1 LINSSLK
8 IKYIAVGNDVHGF
21 FHGMKEENVRNRLS
35 KYAKQV
41 RRNPHLFCYN
51 DCCMDSCPKHK
62 NRCPYDGQY
71 LFAMLKDTPFCPY
84 EDIET
89 YEYE

>member
-1 LINSSLK
+1 LINSGLK

>member
-1 LINSSLK
+1 MK

-62 NRCPYDGQY
+62 HRCPYDGQY
-71 LFAMLKDTPFCPY
+71 LFAMLKDTPYCPY
-84 EDIET
+84 EDIAT

>member
-1 LINSSLK
+1 MK

-41 RRNPHLFCYN
+41 RRDPHLFCYN

-62 NRCPYDGQY
+62 SRCPYDGQY

-84 EDIET
+84 EDIAT

>member
-1 LINSSLK
+1 MVSK
-8 IKYIAVGNDVHGF
+8 
-21 FHGMKEENVRNRLS
+21 LS
-35 KYAKQV
+35 RYVKQV

-62 NRCPYDGQY
+62 NRCP
-71 LFAMLKDTPFCPY
+71 LKDTPFCPY